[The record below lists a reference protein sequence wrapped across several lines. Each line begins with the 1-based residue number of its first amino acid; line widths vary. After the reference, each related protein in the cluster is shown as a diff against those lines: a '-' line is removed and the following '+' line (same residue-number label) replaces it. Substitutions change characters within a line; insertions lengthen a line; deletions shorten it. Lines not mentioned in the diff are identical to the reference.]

1 MNEKMMIL
9 KMLEEGKITAAEAA
23 RLLESVE
30 PENRQ
35 EKQTVKPAPA
45 PPAAKPAPPPVSV
58 RTEPRDNR
66 QTPPPAGGFD
76 EFTGDLSKK
85 FEQFA
90 RDMEPKLYKLTE
102 TVAEK
107 TSAVADK
114 ISKSLSQTPPRE
126 TPGVKKS
133 YSNME
138 ERSFE
143 SFVTPGYNELSLS
156 GLNGDVLIKGYN
168 GDKISARIYYKTK
181 KPGAYIDIIQL
192 GTKYFL
198 NYEEDEFEK
207 VSIDAF
213 VPETM
218 FNNINIQTI
227 NGQLSVSS
235 LRAENC
241 VFVNTNAA
249 TEIKDIDVSNFKI
262 ECSNGALRLENIR
275 GSSGK
280 AENFNGSVQGTAIDV
295 ANLELISQNGSVGIN
310 IASFD
315 RYSDYVWAVEASN
328 GKLTLN
334 MPSSRDLGYHIKA
347 HTALNSI
354 RVGLTGLSYMFN
366 EPSFVEAKSSAY
378 DICSKKIK
386 LSMETSNAPIIL
398 N

>member
-1 MNEKMMIL
+1 
-9 KMLEEGKITAAEAA
+9 
-23 RLLESVE
+23 
-30 PENRQ
+30 
-35 EKQTVKPAPA
+35 
-45 PPAAKPAPPPVSV
+45 
-58 RTEPRDNR
+58 
-66 QTPPPAGGFD
+66 
-76 EFTGDLSKK
+76 
-85 FEQFA
+85 
-90 RDMEPKLYKLTE
+90 MEPKLYKLTE

-114 ISKSLSQTPPRE
+114 ISKSLSQTSPAAPRE

-138 ERSFE
+138 ERGFE

-168 GDKISARIYYKTK
+168 GDKISARIYYKPK
-181 KPGAYIDIIQL
+181 RPGAHIEIIQL

-198 NYEEDEFEK
+198 NYEEDDFEK

-218 FNNINIQTI
+218 FSNINIQTI

-241 VFVNTNAA
+241 VFVNANAA
-249 TEIKDIDVSNFKI
+249 TEIKDINVSSFKI
-262 ECSNGALRLENIR
+262 ECNNGALRLENIC
-275 GSSGK
+275 GGSGK

-354 RVGLTGLSYMFN
+354 KVGLTGLSYMFN

-378 DICSKKIK
+378 EICPKKIK
-386 LSMETSNAPIIL
+386 LSMETSNAPIVL